1 MPPTETTRSG
11 LLYGLIAYLSWGVV
25 PLYFIQLKDVPPDEI
40 LAHRIAWSVGLVLII
55 TTLLGTWPEVMRV
68 FTSRRLV
75 LTMLLS
81 AVLLA
86 GNWLLYISATVNQKV
101 TEASLGYYLMP
112 LVNAFLATIF
122 LKEKLRQAHY
132 PALALVAIGVAI
144 PFVAAGDFTWYAV
157 ALPITFGFYGLV
169 RKRVDVDSMT
179 GLSVEAILLL
189 VPSVGFLVWKGL
201 EGTGH
206 FGPDMTLN
214 GWLAF
219 SSVVTVVPLL
229 TFTLSIRRLPLLANS
244 LIQFLSP
251 TMQFLLAVYW
261 LGEHMSPYRWAAIGC
276 VWAAI
281 AVFVADA
288 LAQARAKRREAQELE
303 CAEAEAR

>member
-1 MPPTETTRSG
+1 VPSAETTRSG

-25 PLYFIQLKDVPPDEI
+25 PLYFSQLKDVPAAEI
-40 LAHRIAWSVGLVLII
+40 LAHRIAWSVALVLGI
-55 TTLLGTWPEVMRV
+55 TAVIGGWRDVVRV
-68 FTSRRLV
+68 FASRRLV

-81 AVLLA
+81 SVLLA
-86 GNWLLYISATVNQKV
+86 GNWLLYISATVDGKV
-101 TEASLGYYLMP
+101 TEASLGYYMMP
-112 LVNAFLATIF
+112 LVNAFLATLV
-122 LKEKLRQAHY
+122 LKEKLRPAHY
-132 PALALVAIGVAI
+132 PALALVGVGVAT
-144 PFVAAGDFTWYAV
+144 PFIVAGDFTWYAV
-157 ALPITFGFYGLV
+157 ALPVTFGFYGLV

-189 VPSVGFLVWKGL
+189 APSVGFLVWKGV

-206 FGPDMTLN
+206 FGPDMALN

-219 SSVVTVVPLL
+219 SSVVTVIPLL

-261 LGEHMSPYRWAAIGC
+261 LGESMSAARWAAIGC
-276 VWAAI
+276 VWAAV
-281 AVFVADA
+281 AVFVGDA

>member
-1 MPPTETTRSG
+1 MPSSETTRSG

-25 PLYFIQLKDVPPDEI
+25 PLYFFQLKPVPADEI
-40 LAHRIAWSVGLVLII
+40 LAHRIAWSVLLVLAI
-55 TTLLGTWPEVMRV
+55 TTLLGTWGEVFRV
-68 FTSRRLV
+68 FKSRRLV
-75 LTMLLS
+75 LTMALS
-81 AVLLA
+81 SVLLA
-86 GNWLLYISATVNQKV
+86 VNWLLYISATVDGLV
-101 TEASLGYYLMP
+101 TEASLGYYMMP
-112 LVNAFLATIF
+112 LVNAFLATLI
-122 LKEKLRQAHY
+122 LKEKLRPAHY
-132 PALALVAIGVAI
+132 PALALVAIGVAV

-189 VPSVGFLVWKGL
+189 VPSVGFLIWKGI

-206 FGPDMTLN
+206 FGPDRVLN

-229 TFTLSIRRLPLLANS
+229 TFTLSLRRLPLLANS

-251 TMQFLLAVYW
+251 TMQFFLAVYW
-261 LGEHMSPYRWAAIGC
+261 LGEHMSAARWAAIGC
-276 VWAAI
+276 VWAAV
-281 AVFVADA
+281 AVFVSDA
-288 LAQARAKRREAQELE
+288 LLQARTKRHEAQELE